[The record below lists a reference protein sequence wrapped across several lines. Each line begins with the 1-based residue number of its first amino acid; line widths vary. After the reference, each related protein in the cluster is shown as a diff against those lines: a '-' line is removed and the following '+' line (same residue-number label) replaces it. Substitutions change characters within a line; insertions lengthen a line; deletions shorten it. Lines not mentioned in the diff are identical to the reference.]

1 MASEHHG
8 GTVGGGGVKGL
19 DEEWPIKA
27 VLRHDDVIITLV
39 LPVVPAY
46 IYILMDSSII
56 LVILW
61 VLVHRLLLH

>member
-1 MASEHHG
+1 MTSEHHG

-39 LPVVPAY
+39 LPVAPVH

-61 VLVHRLLLH
+61 VLVHTLLFH